1 MTKREVWLI
10 VAAVA
15 VVAFF
20 IGRGTVPRP
29 IEGVVVTSD
38 TTTTYS
44 HVKDTTGVPVDREPV
59 RTDTARLAAV
69 PRPVTPRPTKP
80 AENPAPPEEPTP
92 VDTTRSAPADSVD
105 VLIPIE
111 RVTVEGENYTAVL
124 EGYKPSIVEMNL
136 RIPTTTINNN
146 RTVTTRKKWSFV
158 VGPQLGVGYGVG
170 GFTPYVGVGVSFGYC
185 F

>member
-1 MTKREVWLI
+1 MKTETVILL
-10 VAAVA
+10 VLVA

-20 IGRGTVPRP
+20 VGRGTVPRVV
-29 IEGVVVTSD
+29 EGVVETSD

-59 RTDTARLAAV
+59 RTDTARFAAV
-69 PRPVTPRPTKP
+69 SRPVATRPEKP
-80 AENPAPPEEPTP
+80 AGNPAPPEAAA
-92 VDTTRSAPADSVD
+92 DTTGTAPADSVD
-105 VLIPIE
+105 VLVPIE

-124 EGYKPSIVEMNL
+124 EGYRPSIIEMNL

-146 RTVTTRKKWSFV
+146 RTVTTRKRWSFV
-158 VGPQLGVGYGVG
+158 VGPQIGVGWTPEGVR
-170 GFTPYVGVGVSFGYC
+170 PYVGVGVTFGYC